1 MLTAEPLLFRKEPLQ
16 TSQSFGVRTAKCLT
30 TPAQEKKAQIN
41 VVARVDVASGP
52 PRAPP
57 AQEML
62 PAGAQS
68 HAGMQQQVLHGRE
81 EDVHECALVPW
92 D

>member
-41 VVARVDVASGP
+41 VVARVAVASGP
-52 PRAPP
+52 PVLRLPRRCSRQAHRAT
-57 AQEML
+57 QGCSSRCCT
-62 PAGAQS
+62 AGRKMYTS
-68 HAGMQQQVLHGRE
+68 VL
-81 EDVHECALVPW
+81 
-92 D
+92 